1 MKPCFIDLHI
11 HTSENANNLNK
22 NYDVDLLL
30 SQVKKQSG
38 DNELLISFTDH
49 NAINKDV
56 YLQIDRR
63 NVNYIVGVELTIRNY
78 DYCKPYH
85 CHFYFD
91 IEKQELSQKIDIL
104 NNILNKLYPEKM
116 PDINSKIPKIQDIV
130 DSFDG
135 FDFLVLPH
143 GGQSHSTFDES
154 IPQDG
159 TKFDT
164 TIMKSLYYNVFDGFT
179 ARSDKGLEKTLKYFK
194 KLQINE
200 IINLITC
207 TDNYNPTIYPN
218 SKNNDTDYVKTWMY
232 SSPTFSGLRIALS
245 ESSRLSYGDVPNDEY
260 QHLIRGV
267 SLNNDKICIDVKLSG
282 GLNVVIGSS
291 SSGKTLFV
299 DSLYNKIINKKSENY
314 LDFGVDNINID
325 NPLNI
330 SPNYF
335 PQNYILKEILGLI
348 KNNKN
353 CSEIDNITLLSDVFK
368 FDSKKQQTIANSL
381 SSLTISLTNLFNS
394 AKAMKADEENI
405 KKVPSLVNLIVFSDL
420 PLNPYSIF
428 LPDSVTQRSIG
439 YSKEEY
445 QDDLNSINELEKH
458 LSSKTFMPSL
468 DKEFEAIRS
477 KVLISK
483 RKNDI
488 EYNIRLLISRY
499 KDELENE
506 NSVLSSKTKKAIS
519 DKSTLIENLTDYVE
533 NYKLFYDSLCSIK
546 TFSLTQESD
555 EVVSSGHK
563 LSIVNKL
570 EITPNIVVEK
580 FKTYFGEKKV
590 KVIDDITSS
599 LLTADSLLAQYKSKG
614 IDKVRDLLIDDFKKE
629 NRIIYKI
636 LYKGKE
642 DFFKLSPGLQAS
654 VILDIILGYD
664 KDNAPLIIDQP
675 EDNLSINYINGELI
689 KKIKEAKTRKQIIIV
704 SHNATIP
711 MLGDAQ
717 TIVLCTNENGKITIS
732 SHLLEDFY
740 QNKSMTDWIADLTD
754 GGKKSIKKRFKK
766 YNIKQFTETE

>member
-1 MKPCFIDLHI
+1 MRLISFYIVLCSLYHNNKYMKPCFIDLHI

-38 DNELLISFTDH
+38 DNEFLISFTDH
-49 NAINKDV
+49 NAINKDA
-56 YLQIDRR
+56 YLEIDRR

-78 DYCKPYH
+78 DFCKPYH

-104 NNILNKLYPEKM
+104 NNILNKLYPKKI

-159 TKFDT
+159 TRFDT

-207 TDNYNPTIYPN
+207 TDNYNPAIYPN

-299 DSLYNKIINKKSENY
+299 DSLYNKITNKKSENY

-381 SSLTISLTNLFNS
+381 SLLTISLTNLFNS
-394 AKAMKADEENI
+394 
-405 KKVPSLVNLIVFSDL
+405 
-420 PLNPYSIF
+420 
-428 LPDSVTQRSIG
+428 
-439 YSKEEY
+439 
-445 QDDLNSINELEKH
+445 
-458 LSSKTFMPSL
+458 
-468 DKEFEAIRS
+468 
-477 KVLISK
+477 
-483 RKNDI
+483 
-488 EYNIRLLISRY
+488 
-499 KDELENE
+499 
-506 NSVLSSKTKKAIS
+506 
-519 DKSTLIENLTDYVE
+519 
-533 NYKLFYDSLCSIK
+533 
-546 TFSLTQESD
+546 
-555 EVVSSGHK
+555 
-563 LSIVNKL
+563 
-570 EITPNIVVEK
+570 
-580 FKTYFGEKKV
+580 
-590 KVIDDITSS
+590 
-599 LLTADSLLAQYKSKG
+599 
-614 IDKVRDLLIDDFKKE
+614 
-629 NRIIYKI
+629 
-636 LYKGKE
+636 
-642 DFFKLSPGLQAS
+642 
-654 VILDIILGYD
+654 
-664 KDNAPLIIDQP
+664 
-675 EDNLSINYINGELI
+675 
-689 KKIKEAKTRKQIIIV
+689 
-704 SHNATIP
+704 
-711 MLGDAQ
+711 
-717 TIVLCTNENGKITIS
+717 
-732 SHLLEDFY
+732 
-740 QNKSMTDWIADLTD
+740 
-754 GGKKSIKKRFKK
+754 
-766 YNIKQFTETE
+766 